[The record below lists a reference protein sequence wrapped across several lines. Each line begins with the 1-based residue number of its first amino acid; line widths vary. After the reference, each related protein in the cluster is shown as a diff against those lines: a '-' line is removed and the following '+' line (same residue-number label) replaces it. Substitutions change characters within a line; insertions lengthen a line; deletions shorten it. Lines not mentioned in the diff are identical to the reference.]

1 MYIWVKQTNPS
12 HPMQI
17 KKCNLFFLITLLLYS
32 CNQQDIGT
40 APESSQHPVQFQS
53 TISGSGYQTRAS
65 GTTWGDDS
73 IGVYMVKAGQ
83 PLSDATVW
91 ADNRIYETQSNG
103 TFTPSGIDHMIFLP
117 EDGSAVN
124 FIAYYPYQASLQ
136 GYIFP
141 VDLSDQSSQE
151 RIDLLYARP
160 AAEYTKE
167 DLNIPFSFSHQLVK
181 LVLNLSP
188 SAAEETLEGVTVQI
202 HGMKTKATFDLA
214 TGDLTT
220 DENSGQPITLKT
232 TSYTTGKA
240 QAEAILLPT
249 GQMAGVKIIFT
260 LPSGESTTWD
270 LTDEPPFQASNRYV
284 YDVILKGDQASAQ
297 PNYGWFETP
306 LITSTE
312 HTIYVT
318 HFLPEAE
325 KSHIRNYSL
334 LYDTRERL
342 AYWVA
347 YPMHSSYAGNA
358 SRTNA
363 WQYDPLIPQEYQPY
377 LNNSYPDSNLDRGH
391 QLASADRNYSA
402 AGNRTTFYFSN
413 MTPQNSTLNQGIWA
427 NLEAKV
433 RNTWMP
439 ACDTLYVVTGAM
451 ITTTTDKEVE
461 YIYDR
466 ADNRCALPKYYFK
479 ALAQKRGD
487 SYYTIAFKMNNEGIP
502 SNSNLTQYQLP
513 VSELEEDTGFTFFP
527 ALSKEVKDQIHASVW

>member
-1 MYIWVKQTNPS
+1 
-12 HPMQI
+12 MQI
-17 KKCNLFFLITLLLYS
+17 KKCNLFFLITFLLCS
-32 CNQQDIGT
+32 CHQQDIDT
-40 APESSQHPVQFQS
+40 APEPSQRPVQFQS
-53 TISGSGYQTRAS
+53 TISGQGYQTRAS

-73 IGVYMVKAGQ
+73 IGVYMIKAGE
-83 PLSDATVW
+83 PWNDATVL
-91 ADNRIYETQSNG
+91 ADNRIYETHSNG
-103 TFTPSGIDHMIFLP
+103 TFTPSNIDQMIFLP

-124 FIAYYPYQASLQ
+124 FITYYPYQASLQ

-141 VDLSDQSSQE
+141 VDISDQSSQE
-151 RIDLLYARP
+151 NIDLLYAAP
-160 AAEYTKE
+160 AAEYTRE
-167 DLNIPFSFSHQLVK
+167 ELNVPFSFSHQLVK

-188 SAAEETLEGVTVQI
+188 SAEEETLEGIIVQI
-202 HGMKTKATFDLA
+202 QGMKTKATFDLA
-214 TGDLTT
+214 TGNLTT
-220 DENSGQPITLKT
+220 DESSGPEITLKT

-249 GQMAGVKIIFT
+249 AQIAGVQIIFT

-270 LTDEPPFQASNRYV
+270 LTDEPPFQAGNRYA
-284 YDVILKGDQASAQ
+284 YDVILKGDQASVQ

-306 LITSTE
+306 LITSAE

-347 YPMHSSYAGNA
+347 YPMHNIYVGNA
-358 SRTNA
+358 ERTNA
-363 WQYDPLIPQEYQPY
+363 WQYDPLVPQEYQPY
-377 LNNSYPDSNLDRGH
+377 LLNSYPDGNLDRGH
-391 QLASADRNYSA
+391 QLASADRNYSQ

-413 MTPQNSTLNQGIWA
+413 MTPQNATLNQGIWA
-427 NLEAKV
+427 NLEAKI

-451 ITTTTDKEVE
+451 VTTTTDKEVV
-461 YIYDR
+461 YTLDR
-466 ADNRCALPKYYFK
+466 ANNECALPKYYFK
-479 ALAQKRGD
+479 ALAQKRGET
-487 SYYTIAFKMNNEGIP
+487 YYTIAFRMNNEAIP
-502 SNSNLTQYQLP
+502 RNNDLTQYQLS

-527 ALSKEVKDQIHASVW
+527 ALSKEIKDQIHASIW